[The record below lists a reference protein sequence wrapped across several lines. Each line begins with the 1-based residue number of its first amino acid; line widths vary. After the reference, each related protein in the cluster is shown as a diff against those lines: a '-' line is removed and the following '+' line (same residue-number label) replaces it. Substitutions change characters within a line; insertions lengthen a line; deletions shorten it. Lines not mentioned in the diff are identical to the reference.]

1 MTDAPRHLRDRDFT
15 LWLVAIL
22 KGGCR
27 KSTTAMMLAFALARR
42 GVDVLVVDADAG
54 TQGVTDWSSR
64 VYASGEELPFDVHQ
78 WSPRLGLLVPFVQQA
93 QRDTG
98 AQVVIVDV
106 GGEAPE
112 VIKQAV
118 LIADLVITP
127 VGAEQAEL
135 GRVEPTASLVKPE
148 RKPMAVLL
156 NRVPV
161 PRAGAAAAAR
171 DALAGDGYHVLD
183 TEIGQNGTLYAH
195 CWGTVPDE
203 LGAYEKLATE
213 LQKEAA

>member
-1 MTDAPRHLRDRDFT
+1 MTDRGYT

-27 KSTTAMMLAFALARR
+27 KSTTAMMLAFALARQD
-42 GVDVLVVDADAG
+42 VDVLVIDADAG

-64 VYASGEELPFDVHQ
+64 VYAGGDELPFDVIQ
-78 WSPRLGLLVPFVQQA
+78 WSPRAGLLVPFIQQA

-98 AQVVIVDV
+98 AAIVIVDV

-118 LIADLVITP
+118 LIADRVITP

-135 GRVEPTASLVKPE
+135 GRVEPTASLV
-148 RKPMAVLL
+148 RSAGKPMSIVL

-161 PRAGAAAAAR
+161 PGAGAAAAAR
-171 DALAGDGYHVLD
+171 EALTGDGYHVLA
-183 TEIGQNGTLYAH
+183 TEVGQNGTLYAH
-195 CWGTVPDE
+195 CWGTVPTE